1 MKNRLNKLV
10 TIAVIATIAIV
21 IGFVLIG
28 RSDSQ
33 KIRTVVVEV
42 DYFDHWNATIT
53 VDGISEE
60 YTYYSKDTIVLNKL
74 GSSIWKISILCSKKD
89 GSVGA
94 LIVCVKQLD
103 GTVLKRVQTD
113 TPFGTVK
120 IDIEL

>member
-1 MKNRLNKLV
+1 M
-10 TIAVIATIAIV
+10 TIAVIATIAII

-33 KIRTVVVEV
+33 KLKTVLVEV

-60 YTYYSKDTIVLNKL
+60 YTYYSKDTIVLNNL
-74 GSSIWKISILCSKKD
+74 GNDIWKISIQCKKND
-89 GSVGA
+89 GSAGA
-94 LIVCVKQLD
+94 LVVYVKQLD
-103 GTVLKRVQTD
+103 GTILEQAQTD

>member
-1 MKNRLNKLV
+1 M
-10 TIAVIATIAIV
+10 V

-28 RSDSQ
+28 RSDSK
-33 KIRTVVVEV
+33 KIQTVLVEV

-53 VDGISEE
+53 VNGISEE
-60 YTYYSKDTIVLNKL
+60 YTYYSKDTIVLNRL
-74 GSSIWKISILCSKKD
+74 GSSIWKISIRCSKKD
-89 GSVGA
+89 GSAGA

-103 GTVLKRVQTD
+103 GTVLKQVQTD